1 MVFSL
6 AATAFAEGEGEG
18 SAETNPPAAT
28 GSITINGAHE
38 DNIYEIYLMLDLESY
53 NPKSGAYSYKVNS
66 NWSGFFATEDA
77 LKYVKI
83 DTDGYVTWIAAEDD
97 DTKAAFA
104 KLALAYAK
112 DENHK
117 INPVKSSKNPG
128 DFVITTN
135 QETGVTSGVFS
146 GLELGYYLVDSTM
159 GALCGLTTTNPDAS
173 INAKNGIPTVDKQ
186 VLEDSTSQWGAS
198 NTADIGQTVEYRVTI
213 NVHAGAENYVLHDV
227 MEDGLT
233 FKSVTKIEHVI
244 PGKETHVVD
253 SNKYTV
259 NTGNAVISDGCDF
272 EVQFTKEF
280 CDDLETNDKIVV
292 TYEAM
297 LNRNAVIAGDG
308 NVNRAW
314 LSFGD
319 RDKNHTSNED
329 SVTTYTYG
337 IDIIKTDSQNTLLD
351 GAEFKIYDA
360 ETGGNEIAV
369 VILKATQ
376 ANNEKEALK
385 DSQGNYLT
393 FDHDKDESTPEVK
406 VSAIESY
413 RRARTDETGV
423 EIVVQNGRIRIVGFD
438 NGTYY
443 LEETDA
449 PDGYNKLSGRQK
461 FIISD
466 GNLDA
471 IFNNNIYSTGSGV
484 HVVNK
489 TGSMLPETGAEGTLM
504 FITFGTLVVLGTGV
518 LLVTKKRMSMIE
530 D

>member
-1 MVFSL
+1 MKKIISLLLALLMVFSL
-6 AATAFAEGEGEG
+6 AATTFA
-18 SAETNPPAAT
+18 AEEK
-28 GSITINGAHE
+28 GSITINGAHPE
-38 DNIYEIYLMLDLESY
+38 NVYEIYRMLELESY
-53 NPKSGAYSYKVNS
+53 DTDAGAYAYKANAD
-66 NWSGFFATEDA
+66 WAEFFQTDEAKKYMATDA
-77 LKYVKI
+77 
-83 DTDGYVTWIAAEDD
+83 DGYVTWIAAEDD

-117 INPVKSSKNPG
+117 INPVKSSKNTS

-186 VLEDSTSQWGAS
+186 VKEDSTEQWGAS

-329 SVTTYTYG
+329 SVTTYTYV

-369 VILKATQ
+369 VIL
-376 ANNEKEALK
+376 
-385 DSQGNYLT
+385 
-393 FDHDKDESTPEVK
+393 
-406 VSAIESY
+406 
-413 RRARTDETGV
+413 
-423 EIVVQNGRIRIVGFD
+423 
-438 NGTYY
+438 
-443 LEETDA
+443 
-449 PDGYNKLSGRQK
+449 
-461 FIISD
+461 
-466 GNLDA
+466 
-471 IFNNNIYSTGSGV
+471 
-484 HVVNK
+484 
-489 TGSMLPETGAEGTLM
+489 
-504 FITFGTLVVLGTGV
+504 
-518 LLVTKKRMSMIE
+518 
-530 D
+530 